1 MAELGWTLFL
11 TPSWFNTIFIWSY
24 MVLED
29 IIFSLFRV
37 SEDLTMT
44 PRMRSVIAFKLNY
57 DSKTFSLAIHL
68 PPYALNF
75 YFFPYARES
84 DGLKS

>member
-1 MAELGWTLFL
+1 
-11 TPSWFNTIFIWSY
+11 

-44 PRMRSVIAFKLNY
+44 PTMGSVIAF
-57 DSKTFSLAIHL
+57 
-68 PPYALNF
+68 
-75 YFFPYARES
+75 
-84 DGLKS
+84 

>member
-1 MAELGWTLFL
+1 
-11 TPSWFNTIFIWSY
+11 

-37 SEDLTMT
+37 SEDLTVT
-44 PRMRSVIAFKLNY
+44 PRMRSIIAFKLNY

-68 PPYALNF
+68 PRYTLNS
-75 YFFPYARES
+75 YFFHMPGS
-84 DGLKS
+84 QMV